1 MIIKT
6 LGATRE
12 VGRSAFLLQSSGKNI
27 VLEYGVFLI
36 KDPVFPLHIA
46 PKDVDGVI
54 LSHAHLDHSGAVPL
68 FSVSSET
75 KTYCTKPTLEIADL
89 LLRDFV
95 KISQVTKNQYIPFEY
110 DEITKLKK
118 NASTFDLNQKFNI
131 DDIEV
136 TFLNAGHIPGSAS
149 ILIESEGKRIVYT
162 GDINST
168 DMNLIEPADIDYG
181 EIDLLITESTYG
193 NVNHR
198 ERSKIEEDFFE
209 FANHIVENGG
219 NLLVPAFSIGRSQ
232 EILCVLEKYNFSY
245 PIIMDGMALKMNRIL
260 IDNPDYLKDAKLFI
274 KSVGNA
280 TLADNMEKRK
290 KALQEPSVIIAPAG
304 MLVGGSAQYYYK
316 RLALDPKNGISIVS
330 YQIPGTP
337 GRRLLDQG
345 KMFLDGKIVNV
356 RAQIKKFDFS
366 SHSGNKELM
375 DMFKKIKGDPL
386 IIPIHGEEKQSLD
399 LADEIQSTLNNKVI
413 VPNLG
418 EEIEI

>member
-27 VLEYGVFLI
+27 VLDYGVLLR

-198 ERSKIEEDFFE
+198 ERSKIEEDFVE

-356 RAQIKKFDFS
+356 RAQIKKFD
-366 SHSGNKELM
+366 
-375 DMFKKIKGDPL
+375 
-386 IIPIHGEEKQSLD
+386 
-399 LADEIQSTLNNKVI
+399 
-413 VPNLG
+413 
-418 EEIEI
+418 

>member
-12 VGRSAFLLQSSGKNI
+12 VGRSAFLLQSNGKNI
-27 VLEYGVFLI
+27 VLDYGVLLR

>member
-1 MIIKT
+1 
-6 LGATRE
+6 
-12 VGRSAFLLQSSGKNI
+12 
-27 VLEYGVFLI
+27 
-36 KDPVFPLHIA
+36 
-46 PKDVDGVI
+46 
-54 LSHAHLDHSGAVPL
+54 
-68 FSVSSET
+68 
-75 KTYCTKPTLEIADL
+75 
-89 LLRDFV
+89 
-95 KISQVTKNQYIPFEY
+95 
-110 DEITKLKK
+110 
-118 NASTFDLNQKFNI
+118 
-131 DDIEV
+131 
-136 TFLNAGHIPGSAS
+136 
-149 ILIESEGKRIVYT
+149 
-162 GDINST
+162 
-168 DMNLIEPADIDYG
+168 MNLIEPADIDYG

-198 ERSKIEEDFFE
+198 ERSKIEEDFVE

>member
-12 VGRSAFLLQSSGKNI
+12 VGRSAFLLQSNGKNI
-27 VLEYGVFLI
+27 VLDYGVLLR

-89 LLRDFV
+89 LLKDFV
-95 KISQVTKNQYIPFEY
+95 KISQETKKQYIPFEY

-149 ILIESEGKRIVYT
+149 ILIELEGKRIVYT

-168 DMNLIEPADIDYG
+168 NMNLIEPADIDYG

-193 NVNHR
+193 NVNHI
-198 ERSKIEEDFFE
+198 ERSKIEEDFIE

-260 IDNPDYLKDAKLFI
+260 MDNPDYLKDAKLFI

-280 TLADNMEKRK
+280 TLADSVEKRK
-290 KALQEPSVIIAPAG
+290 KALQQPSVIIAPAG
-304 MLVGGSAQYYYK
+304 MLVGGAAQYYYK
-316 RLALDPKNGISIVS
+316 RLALDPKNGISVVS

-345 KMFLDGKIVNV
+345 KMFLNGKIINV

-375 DMFKKIKGDPL
+375 DMFKKIKGEPL

>member
-1 MIIKT
+1 
-6 LGATRE
+6 
-12 VGRSAFLLQSSGKNI
+12 
-27 VLEYGVFLI
+27 
-36 KDPVFPLHIA
+36 
-46 PKDVDGVI
+46 
-54 LSHAHLDHSGAVPL
+54 
-68 FSVSSET
+68 
-75 KTYCTKPTLEIADL
+75 
-89 LLRDFV
+89 
-95 KISQVTKNQYIPFEY
+95 
-110 DEITKLKK
+110 
-118 NASTFDLNQKFNI
+118 
-131 DDIEV
+131 
-136 TFLNAGHIPGSAS
+136 
-149 ILIESEGKRIVYT
+149 
-162 GDINST
+162 
-168 DMNLIEPADIDYG
+168 
-181 EIDLLITESTYG
+181 
-193 NVNHR
+193 
-198 ERSKIEEDFFE
+198 
-209 FANHIVENGG
+209 
-219 NLLVPAFSIGRSQ
+219 
-232 EILCVLEKYNFSY
+232 
-245 PIIMDGMALKMNRIL
+245 
-260 IDNPDYLKDAKLFI
+260 
-274 KSVGNA
+274 
-280 TLADNMEKRK
+280 MEKRK

>member
-27 VLEYGVFLI
+27 VLDYGVLLR

-198 ERSKIEEDFFE
+198 ERSKIEEDFVE

>member
-27 VLEYGVFLI
+27 VLDYGVLLR

-136 TFLNAGHIPGSAS
+136 TMLNAGHIPGSSS

-193 NVNHR
+193 NVNHI
-198 ERSKIEEDFFE
+198 ERSKIEEDFVE

-375 DMFKKIKGDPL
+375 DMFKKIKGEPL

>member
-12 VGRSAFLLQSSGKNI
+12 VGRSAFLLQSNGKNI
-27 VLEYGVFLI
+27 VLDYGVLLR
-36 KDPVFPLHIA
+36 KDPVFPLHIS
-46 PKDVDGVI
+46 PKDVDGII

-68 FSVSSET
+68 FSISSET

-89 LLRDFV
+89 LLKDFV
-95 KISQVTKNQYIPFEY
+95 KISQEVKKQYMPFEY
-110 DEITKLKK
+110 DEITKLKR
-118 NASTFDLNQKFNI
+118 NASTFDLNQKFRI
-131 DDIEV
+131 GDIEI
-136 TFLNAGHIPGSAS
+136 TLLNAGHIPGSSS

-168 DMNLIEPADIDYG
+168 NMNLIEAADIDYG

-193 NVNHR
+193 NVNHI
-198 ERSKIEEDFFE
+198 ERSKIEEDFIE
-209 FANHIVENGG
+209 FANHIVENNG

-232 EILCVLEKYNFSY
+232 EILCVLNKYNFSY
-245 PIIMDGMALKMNRIL
+245 PIIMDGMALKMNKIL
-260 IDNPDYLKDAKLFI
+260 IDNPNCLKDSASFI

-280 TLADNMEKRK
+280 TLADSMEKRK
-290 KALQEPSVIIAPAG
+290 KALQQPSVIIAPAG

-316 RLALDPKNGISIVS
+316 RLALDPKNGIAVVS

-345 KMFLDGKIVNV
+345 KMFLNGKIVNV
-356 RAQIKKFDFS
+356 KAQVKKFDFS

-375 DMFKKIKGDPL
+375 NMFKNIKGEPL

-399 LADEIQSTLNNKVI
+399 LADEIKNTLNNKVI
-413 VPNLG
+413 VPKLG
-418 EEIEI
+418 EKIEI

>member
-27 VLEYGVFLI
+27 VLDYGVLLR

-193 NVNHR
+193 NVNHI
-198 ERSKIEEDFFE
+198 ERSKIEEDFVE

-375 DMFKKIKGDPL
+375 DMFKKIKGEPL

>member
-27 VLEYGVFLI
+27 VLDYGVLLR

-136 TFLNAGHIPGSAS
+136 TMLNAGHIPGSSS

-193 NVNHR
+193 NVNHI
-198 ERSKIEEDFFE
+198 ERSKIEEDFVE
-209 FANHIVENGG
+209 FAHHIVENGG

-280 TLADNMEKRK
+280 TLADSMEKRK

>member
-12 VGRSAFLLQSSGKNI
+12 VGRSAFLLQSNGKNI
-27 VLEYGVFLI
+27 VLDYGVLLR

-89 LLRDFV
+89 LLKDFV
-95 KISQVTKNQYIPFEY
+95 KISQETKKQYIPFEY

-149 ILIESEGKRIVYT
+149 ILIELEGKRIVYT

-168 DMNLIEPADIDYG
+168 NMNLIEPADIDYG

-193 NVNHR
+193 NVNHI
-198 ERSKIEEDFFE
+198 ERSKIEEDFVE
-209 FANHIVENGG
+209 FAHHIVENGG

-280 TLADNMEKRK
+280 TLADSMEKRK

>member
-27 VLEYGVFLI
+27 VLDYGVLLR

-136 TFLNAGHIPGSAS
+136 TMLNAGHIPGSSS

-168 DMNLIEPADIDYG
+168 DMNLIEPSDIDYG

-193 NVNHR
+193 NVNHI
-198 ERSKIEEDFFE
+198 ERSKIEEDFVE

>member
-27 VLEYGVFLI
+27 VLDYGVLLR

-193 NVNHR
+193 NVNHI
-198 ERSKIEEDFFE
+198 ERSKIEEDFVE

-280 TLADNMEKRK
+280 TLADSMEKRK

>member
-27 VLEYGVFLI
+27 VLDYGVLLR

-136 TFLNAGHIPGSAS
+136 TMLNAGHIPGSSS

-193 NVNHR
+193 NVNHI
-198 ERSKIEEDFFE
+198 ERSKIEEDFVE